1 MECDGKA
8 RAAQNDIIP
17 ETTCKFLDIRHFIA
31 RASLDEMDS
40 VKVSAAGK
48 RFKKWTA
55 IAKGAGVCKDAFC
68 SQHMK
73 QRLFYTSKTVA
84 LSSKRCLFLS
94 GYVDKLNNVH
104 IYIYIHISLLA
115 HTAVQVSYQTSISRP
130 ERVYVHSLVNNG

>member
-104 IYIYIHISLLA
+104 IYIYIYTYIALGPYCCPGVLSD
-115 HTAVQVSYQTSISRP
+115 
-130 ERVYVHSLVNNG
+130 VHFST